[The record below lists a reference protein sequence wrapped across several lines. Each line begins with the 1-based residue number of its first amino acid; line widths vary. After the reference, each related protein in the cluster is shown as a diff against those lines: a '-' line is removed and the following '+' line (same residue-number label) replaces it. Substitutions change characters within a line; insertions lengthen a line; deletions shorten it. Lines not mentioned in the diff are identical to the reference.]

1 MKKLN
6 QKQWGILG
14 TSLGSVLII
23 VALLTMV
30 GIGSGDT
37 YAATTC
43 TCPDGWTVEGG
54 QCVYRSTQTEKCN
67 DSSCSNV
74 NANGSFE
81 SCGAT
86 QYDSTRD
93 VYYKQCVSKFTKVCE
108 ENAETV
114 VCSAGTYHYAG
125 TSCSSCTS
133 GYYCPGGTFKS
144 TDTSV
149 GGRYKCPENATCTV
163 SSFTC
168 NDGYEP
174 NGSGGCKEKKI
185 CAAGSYKTT
194 GDYCTIC
201 PVGSY
206 CPGDNVKHDC
216 PSNTQQG
223 QSTCG
228 ETCKAGE
235 YRIAGDCVTCTQGSY
250 CPGDG
255 SIQACPT
262 DKPKSNA
269 GSSSVSD
276 CKASSSLAC
285 KAGEY
290 RIAGDCVTC
299 TQGSYCPGDGSI
311 QACPTDKPKSNA
323 GSSSVSDCKA
333 SGSDTSYVHCDKG
346 WFYTGDGKTCTKCPS
361 GSWCPGGNFPST
373 SLIRDGGVKCPDDRP
388 YSEPGSDEESD
399 CKASGNGGADPSN
412 PSSSGGGGGNGGNGG
427 SSGGNGGNS
436 GGSTGGNTSGNSSNT
451 NTNPSTA
458 TKTPLVIVIIGMVA
472 MGLGT
477 FTYYKSKNN
486 EI

>member
-43 TCPDGWTVEGG
+43 TCPDGWKVEGG

-74 NANGSFE
+74 VISGSLE
-81 SCGAT
+81 SCGST
-86 QYDSTRD
+86 QYDSTRK
-93 VYYKQCVSKFTKVCE
+93 VYYKECTAKFTKACS
-108 ENAETV
+108 ENGTPV
-114 VCSAGTYHYAG
+114 VCSAGTYYQG
-125 TSCSSCTS
+125 NGSTSCSSCTS
-133 GYYCPGGTFKS
+133 GYYCPGGTFKT

-149 GGRYKCPENATCTV
+149 GGRISCPSNATCTV

-174 NGSGGCKEKKI
+174 NGSGGCKEKKK

-194 GDYCTIC
+194 GDYWTIC

-206 CPGDNVKHDC
+206 CPGDGTIKTC
-216 PSNTQQG
+216 P
-223 QSTCG
+223 
-228 ETCKAGE
+228 
-235 YRIAGDCVTCTQGSY
+235 
-250 CPGDG
+250 P
-255 SIQACPT
+255 
-262 DKPKSNA
+262 DKPKSKA

-276 CKASSSLAC
+276 CK
-285 KAGEY
+285 
-290 RIAGDCVTC
+290 T
-299 TQGSYCPGDGSI
+299 
-311 QACPTDKPKSNA
+311 
-323 GSSSVSDCKA
+323 

-361 GSWCPGGNFPST
+361 GSWCPGGNFLAS
-373 SLIRDGGVKCPDDRP
+373 SLVRDGGVKCPDDRP
-388 YSEPGSDEESD
+388 YSEPGSYRESD
-399 CKASGNGGADPSN
+399 CKASG
-412 PSSSGGGGGNGGNGG
+412 SGGGTGGSGGSGSGGSTGGNTGG
-427 SSGGNGGNS
+427 STGGNS
-436 GGSTGGNTSGNSSNT
+436 GGSTGGSTGGNNSNT
-451 NTNPSTA
+451 NTNPNTA
-458 TKTPLVIVIIGMVA
+458 TKTPLAIALIGMLAIGV
-472 MGLGT
+472 GT
-477 FTYYKSKNN
+477 VTYYKGKNN

>member
-43 TCPDGWTVEGG
+43 TCPDGWKVEGG

-74 NANGSFE
+74 VISGSLE
-81 SCGAT
+81 SCGST
-86 QYDSTRD
+86 QYDSTRK
-93 VYYKQCVSKFTKVCE
+93 VYYKECTAKFTKACS
-108 ENAETV
+108 ENGTSV
-114 VCSAGTYHYAG
+114 VCSAGTYYQG
-125 TSCSSCTS
+125 NGSTSCSSCTS
-133 GYYCPGGTFKS
+133 GYYCPGGTFKT

-149 GGRYKCPENATCTV
+149 GGRISCPSNATCTV

-174 NGSGGCKEKKI
+174 NGSGGCKEKKK

-206 CPGDNVKHDC
+206 CPGDNAKHDC

-255 SIQACPT
+255 TIQTCPP
-262 DKPKSNA
+262 DKPKSKV
-269 GSSSVSD
+269 GSSSVND
-276 CKASSSLAC
+276 CK
-285 KAGEY
+285 
-290 RIAGDCVTC
+290 T
-299 TQGSYCPGDGSI
+299 
-311 QACPTDKPKSNA
+311 
-323 GSSSVSDCKA
+323 

-361 GSWCPGGNFPST
+361 GSWCPGGNFLAS
-373 SLIRDGGVKCPDDRP
+373 SLVRDGGVKCPDDRP
-388 YSEPGSDEESD
+388 YSEPGSYQESD
-399 CKASGNGGADPSN
+399 CKASGSGGGNPSN
-412 PSSSGGGGGNGGNGG
+412 PSSSGGSSGGNPSNPSSGGSSGNDGNGGNGG
-427 SSGGNGGNS
+427 AGNGNA
-436 GGSTGGNTSGNSSNT
+436 SGNGSNT